1 MQRATP
7 CVRAPLRLCTAPR
20 SLNNQTIV
28 ARVLWRDA
36 QGKEGSLELSGGE
49 IQIGRS
55 MDCAIRTD
63 DGMVSRHHARLYWA
77 GGQYYVEDLGSA
89 NGVFYQEQRVTRH
102 LLKHGDAVRCGSLWL
117 RFVAPESAQMAAS
130 PDPAQQ
136 PPPVVDPALAGGA
149 ARPYA
154 QTSGAPNQ
162 GGPASRA
169 PTGVADPASLPVT
182 GGFPEMSG
190 AGGEDVGRLK
200 RKIEQLETE
209 LRLYR
214 RGRGEEVAKRIDELE
229 ERSEVIRAE
238 RDKLERRVK
247 DLEAVLQAEGSD
259 AKAQRARLLLT
270 RTGEIVQQL
279 NDLLSN
285 LRINVMAAEGE
296 FEQFAPQIPRA
307 SFELIRESLRSSSQE
322 VDLARELLREL
333 RDLAD

>member
-1 MQRATP
+1 
-7 CVRAPLRLCTAPR
+7 
-20 SLNNQTIV
+20 V

-63 DGMVSRHHARLYWA
+63 DGMVSRHHARLYWV

-117 RFVAPESAQMAAS
+117 RFVAPESAQMPAFTDAAQQQQQ
-130 PDPAQQ
+130 PVDPAQ
-136 PPPVVDPALAGGA
+136 
-149 ARPYA
+149 ARPFA
-154 QTSGAPNQ
+154 QTGSPQQ
-162 GGPASRA
+162 GGQPARPNSG
-169 PTGVADPASLPVT
+169 TLDSPATPIT
-182 GGFPEMSG
+182 GGFDMSG

-200 RKIEQLETE
+200 RRIEQLETE

-247 DLEAVLQAEGSD
+247 DLEGVLQTEGSD

-322 VDLARELLREL
+322 VDLARDLLREL